1 MAKPH
6 PERRVS
12 PTDNGQRRGSEEYDR
27 FRDLT
32 KRLVSV
38 PKKEINGQPE
48 RKPAKKTGG

>member
-1 MAKPH
+1 MADPDPKSRTSRRQAKPA
-6 PERRVS
+6 EF
-12 PTDNGQRRGSEEYDR
+12 ER

-48 RKPAKKTGG
+48 RKPAKKSR